1 MSKESPDFVGCISGN
16 DWGALDQGG

>member
-1 MSKESPDFVGCISGN
+1 MSKESPDFAGCISGN